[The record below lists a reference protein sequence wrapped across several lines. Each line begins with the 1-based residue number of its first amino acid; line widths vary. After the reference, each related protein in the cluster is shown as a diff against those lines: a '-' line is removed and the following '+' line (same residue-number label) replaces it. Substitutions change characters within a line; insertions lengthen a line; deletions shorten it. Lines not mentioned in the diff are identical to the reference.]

1 MTFLSI
7 IIPFNSEKRF
17 LNDCLDSL
25 KEENLTD
32 IETIII
38 LNGISKDKENLNNL
52 DSINN
57 LIDEYKSDL
66 NISTKTFDENI
77 GVAKAR
83 NEGLELAKGKYVYF
97 IDSDDYIHKGALNV
111 LIDIAKES
119 NADLVNGKRVRTY
132 YIRERFEEE
141 LEKRDYV
148 FLTDRKSPIDKIK
161 NVFAKEM
168 TDMESFIQD
177 LVAKSIIEEEV
188 LTVLHCLIKKDL
200 INTKFDE
207 NKKYFSDYEVILDVF
222 KNANT
227 YKTDKRSIYAK
238 RLRDDV
244 VNYPSL
250 NQEAGNEKFKIAYE
264 NYIEVLGIVDAFEDE
279 EKKKLLKKEF
289 NGKFVRYYRYKFSRQ
304 YRSNKNEEW
313 RTIYFDM
320 MSEIAKTFDL
330 NNIKKDKNEIK
341 ALQNHD
347 KKTVQKLMNRRLAK
361 RKASNIIFRNKNKKN
376 AIFKTVYLNKFNKEP
391 IKENRIVFESF
402 RGDFYTDNPK
412 YIYEYLLKT
421 YGDKFE
427 YVWVINDK
435 STKIPG
441 NPKKVKRLTLEYYR
455 VMATSKYWV
464 LNGRQ
469 HSSLLKRDEQVLL
482 ETWHGT
488 PLKKLGLD
496 LENLYSGSPKYQ
508 KRVDK
513 DSKDWD
519 YLVSPNRYT
528 SNILKRCFAYDG
540 EMLETGYPRNDI
552 LSNADENLSCEIK
565 TKLNLPKDKKIILYA
580 PTWRDNEFFEAGQYK
595 FTLELDLKRMQEELG
610 DEYIIITRLHY
621 FIANNLDLS
630 DYKGFAFDESKYDD
644 IAELYL
650 ISDILITD
658 YSSVFFDYANLK
670 RPILFY
676 TYDLD
681 SYGDVIRGFYFD
693 MENNVPG
700 PLLFTTEEVIDSIR
714 NIEKINEEYK
724 EKYEE
729 FYETFC
735 SLEEGNASQ
744 KIVERVWNKKQ
755 F

>member
-17 LNDCLDSL
+17 LKDCLDSL
-25 KEENLTD
+25 REEKLTD
-32 IETIII
+32 METIII
-38 LNGISKDKENLNNL
+38 LNGISKDKEKSNNL
-52 DSINN
+52 DSINE
-57 LIDEYKSDL
+57 LINGYESDL
-66 NISTKTFDENI
+66 NIITKIFDENI

-83 NEGLELAKGKYVYF
+83 NEGLELASGKYIYF
-97 IDSDDYIHKGALNV
+97 IDSDDYIHEGCLNILV
-111 LIDIAKES
+111 NIAKETD
-119 NADLVNGKRVRTY
+119 ADLINGKRVRTY

-141 LEKRDYV
+141 LEKRDYD
-148 FLTDRKSPIDKIK
+148 FLRDKKSILDKIK
-161 NVFAKEM
+161 NMNKSKEM
-168 TDMESFIQD
+168 TDLESFIQD
-177 LVAKSIIEEEV
+177 LVAKAIIEEEV
-188 LTVLHCLIKKDL
+188 LTALHCLMKKDL
-200 INTKFDE
+200 IDSKFNE
-207 NKKYFSDYEVILDVF
+207 NKKYFSDYEFILNVF
-222 KNANT
+222 KNAKS
-227 YKTDKRSIYAK
+227 YQTDKKSIYAK
-238 RLRDDV
+238 RLRDDR

-250 NQEAGNEKFKIAYE
+250 NQEADIDKFKIAYE
-264 NYIEVLGIVDAFEDE
+264 NYKEILGLVESIEDE
-279 EKKKLLKKEF
+279 EKKKLLKDEF
-289 NGKFVRYYRYKFSRQ
+289 DKKFIRYYFYRFSRQ
-304 YRSNKNEEW
+304 YRSNKNDVW
-313 RTIYFDM
+313 RTEYFDM
-320 MSEIAKTFDL
+320 MSEIARTFDSY
-330 NNIKKDKNEIK
+330 NIEKNKKEIK

-347 KKTVQKLMNRRLAK
+347 RKTVEKLMNLRLAK

-376 AIFKTVYLNKFNKEP
+376 AILKTIYLNKYNKEP
-391 IKENRIVFESF
+391 IKQNSIVFESF

-412 YIYEYLLKT
+412 YIYEYLLKN
-421 YGDKFE
+421 YGDNFE

-435 STKIPG
+435 RTKIPG
-441 NPKKVKRLTLEYYR
+441 NPKKVKRLTLEYYHT
-455 VMATSKYWV
+455 MATSKYWV

-508 KRVDK
+508 KRVDN
-513 DSKDWD
+513 DSKDWN

-528 SNILKRCFAYDG
+528 TNILKRCFAYDG

-552 LSNADENLSCEIK
+552 LSNADENLANEIK

-580 PTWRDNEFFEAGQYK
+580 PTWRDNEFFKAGQYK
-595 FTLELDLKRMQEELG
+595 FTLKLDLKRLQEELG
-610 DEYIIITRLHY
+610 DEYIILTRLHY

-630 DYKGFAFDESKYDD
+630 KYKGFAFDESKYDD

-670 RPILFY
+670 RPMLFY

-700 PLLFTTEEVIDSIR
+700 PLLFTTEEVIDSIK
-714 NIEKINEEYK
+714 NIEKIKEEYK

-744 KIVERVWNKKQ
+744 KIVERIWK
-755 F
+755 

>member
-17 LNDCLDSL
+17 LKDCLDSL
-25 KEENLTD
+25 REEKLTD
-32 IETIII
+32 METIII
-38 LNGISKDKENLNNL
+38 LNGISKDKEKSNNL
-52 DSINN
+52 DSINE
-57 LIDEYKSDL
+57 LINGYESDL
-66 NISTKTFDENI
+66 NIITKIFDENI

-83 NEGLELAKGKYVYF
+83 NEGLELASGKYIYF
-97 IDSDDYIHKGALNV
+97 IDSDDYIHEGCLNILV
-111 LIDIAKES
+111 NIAKETD
-119 NADLVNGKRVRTY
+119 ADLINGKRVRTY

-141 LEKRDYV
+141 LEKRDYD
-148 FLTDRKSPIDKIK
+148 FLRDKKSILDKIK
-161 NVFAKEM
+161 NMNKSKEM
-168 TDMESFIQD
+168 TDLESFIQD
-177 LVAKSIIEEEV
+177 LVAKAIIEEEV
-188 LTVLHCLIKKDL
+188 LTALHCLMKKDL
-200 INTKFDE
+200 IDSKFNE
-207 NKKYFSDYEVILDVF
+207 NKKYFSDYEFILNVF
-222 KNANT
+222 KNAKS
-227 YKTDKRSIYAK
+227 YQTDKKSIYAK
-238 RLRDDV
+238 RLRDDR

-250 NQEAGNEKFKIAYE
+250 NQEADIDKFKIAYE
-264 NYIEVLGIVDAFEDE
+264 NYKEILGLVESIEDE
-279 EKKKLLKKEF
+279 EKKKLLKDEF
-289 NGKFVRYYRYKFSRQ
+289 DKKFIRYYFYRFSRQ
-304 YRSNKNEEW
+304 YRSNKNDVW
-313 RTIYFDM
+313 RTEYFDM
-320 MSEIAKTFDL
+320 MSEIARTFDSY
-330 NNIKKDKNEIK
+330 NIEKNKKEIK

-347 KKTVQKLMNRRLAK
+347 RKTVEKLMNLRLAK

-376 AIFKTVYLNKFNKEP
+376 AILKTIYLNKYNKEP
-391 IKENRIVFESF
+391 IKQNSIVFESF

-412 YIYEYLLKT
+412 YIYEYLLKN
-421 YGDKFE
+421 YGDNFE

-435 STKIPG
+435 RTKIPG
-441 NPKKVKRLTLEYYR
+441 NPKKVKRLTLEYYHT
-455 VMATSKYWV
+455 MATSKYWV

-513 DSKDWD
+513 DSKNWD
-519 YLVSPNRYT
+519 YLVSPNKYT
-528 SNILKRCFAYDG
+528 TNILKRCFAYDG

-552 LSNADENLSCEIK
+552 LSNADEKLADEIK
-565 TKLNLPKDKKIILYA
+565 AKLNLPKDKKIILYA
-580 PTWRDNEFFEAGQYK
+580 PTWRDDEFFEAGQYK
-595 FTLELDLKRMQEELG
+595 FTLKLDLKRMQEELS
-610 DEYIIITRLHY
+610 DEYIILTRLHY

-670 RPILFY
+670 RPMLFY

-700 PLLFTTEEVIDSIR
+700 PLLFTTEEVIDSIK
-714 NIEKINEEYK
+714 NIEKINEQYR

-729 FYETFC
+729 FYKPFC
-735 SLEEGNASQ
+735 SLEKGDASR
-744 KIVERVWNKKQ
+744 KIVERVWK
-755 F
+755 

>member
-17 LNDCLDSL
+17 LKDCLDSL
-25 KEENLTD
+25 REEKLTD
-32 IETIII
+32 METIII
-38 LNGISKDKENLNNL
+38 INGISKDKEKSNNL
-52 DSINN
+52 DSINE
-57 LIDEYKSDL
+57 LINGYESDL
-66 NISTKTFDENI
+66 NIITKIFDENI

-83 NEGLELAKGKYVYF
+83 NEGLELASGKYIYF
-97 IDSDDYIHKGALNV
+97 IDSDDYIHEGCLNILV
-111 LIDIAKES
+111 NIAKETD
-119 NADLVNGKRVRTY
+119 ADLINGKRVRTY

-141 LEKRDYV
+141 LEKRDYD
-148 FLTDRKSPIDKIK
+148 FLRDKKSILDKIK
-161 NVFAKEM
+161 NMNKSKEM
-168 TDMESFIQD
+168 TDLESFIQD
-177 LVAKSIIEEEV
+177 LVAKAIIEEEV
-188 LTVLHCLIKKDL
+188 LTALHCLMKKDL
-200 INTKFDE
+200 IDSKFNE
-207 NKKYFSDYEVILDVF
+207 NKKYFSDYEFILNVF
-222 KNANT
+222 KNAKS
-227 YKTDKRSIYAK
+227 YQTDKKSIYAK
-238 RLRDDV
+238 RLRDDR

-250 NQEAGNEKFKIAYE
+250 NQEADIDKFKIAYE
-264 NYIEVLGIVDAFEDE
+264 NYKEILGLVESIEDE
-279 EKKKLLKKEF
+279 EKKKLLKDEF
-289 NGKFVRYYRYKFSRQ
+289 DEKFIRYYFYRFSRQ
-304 YRSNKNEEW
+304 YRSNKNDVW
-313 RTIYFDM
+313 RTEYFDM
-320 MSEIAKTFDL
+320 MSEIARTFDSY
-330 NNIKKDKNEIK
+330 NIEKNKKEIK

-347 KKTVQKLMNRRLAK
+347 RKTVEKLMNLRLAK

-376 AIFKTVYLNKFNKEP
+376 AILKTIYLNKYNKEP
-391 IKENRIVFESF
+391 IKQNSIVFESF

-412 YIYEYLLKT
+412 YIYEYLLKN
-421 YGDKFE
+421 YGDNFE

-435 STKIPG
+435 RTKIPG
-441 NPKKVKRLTLEYYR
+441 NPKKVKRLTLEYYHT
-455 VMATSKYWV
+455 MATSKYWV

-513 DSKDWD
+513 DSKNWD
-519 YLVSPNRYT
+519 YLVSPNKYT
-528 SNILKRCFAYDG
+528 TNILKRCFAYDG

-552 LSNADENLSCEIK
+552 LSNADEKLADEIK
-565 TKLNLPKDKKIILYA
+565 AKLNLPKDKKIILYA
-580 PTWRDNEFFEAGQYK
+580 PTWRDDEFFEAGQYK
-595 FTLELDLKRMQEELG
+595 FTLKLDLKRMQEELS
-610 DEYIIITRLHY
+610 DEYIILTRLHY

-670 RPILFY
+670 RPMLFY

-700 PLLFTTEEVIDSIR
+700 PLLFTTEEVIDSIK
-714 NIEKINEEYK
+714 NIEKINEQYR

-729 FYETFC
+729 FYKTFC
-735 SLEEGNASQ
+735 SLEKGDASR
-744 KIVERVWNKKQ
+744 KIVERVWK
-755 F
+755 